1 MIRTTRSTL
10 LRKSGLISFPTH
22 ESEAP
27 ISLQVLPVTNRI
39 WCVRRPSYLAC
50 SYLVETDKGIVA
62 IDAGMDSGA
71 ADIFTAFKKLDL
83 SPTQLTAVL
92 LTHWHNDHAAG
103 AAELKARLGVAIHYA
118 TEDAAFFTRETAAH
132 GFRAWFGEKIPELG
146 PLVLLR
152 GLLEEAPP
160 RAVAADSF
168 VRNGDLVAG
177 LFRVLATPGHTP
189 GHVAYFHENSRTL
202 FCGDALAVVGNQLR
216 LMARPVTP
224 DLPTARQSALSCI
237 DLNPQF
243 ICPGHRAPLIQN
255 VPAEIGRLRA
265 FLNSSQPRPL
275 LG

>member
-1 MIRTTRSTL
+1 
-10 LRKSGLISFPTH
+10 
-22 ESEAP
+22 
-27 ISLQVLPVTNRI
+27 
-39 WCVRRPSYLAC
+39 
-50 SYLVETDKGIVA
+50 
-62 IDAGMDSGA
+62 MDSGA
-71 ADIFTAFKKLDL
+71 ADIFTAFKKLGL

-118 TEDAAFFTRETAAH
+118 TEDASFFTRESASR
-132 GFRAWFGEKIPELG
+132 GLRAWLGEKIPELG

-177 LFRVLATPGHTP
+177 EFRVLATPGHTP
-189 GHVAYFHENSRTL
+189 GHVAYLHEPSRAL
-202 FCGDALAVVGNQLR
+202 FCGDALAVVGNRLR

-224 DLPTARQSALSCI
+224 DLPTARQSALGCL

-243 ICPGHRAPLIQN
+243 ICPGHRAPLVQN
-255 VPAEIGRLRA
+255 VPAEIARLRS
-265 FLNSSQPRPL
+265 FLNSAQAWPL